1 MTDEGGMWGED
12 YFLGEMPSREDTIP
26 EAEFLME
33 ALELTAEDRVLD
45 VACGAGRHAQLLA
58 ERGPRVVGVDLSL
71 PLLKRAQALNSA
83 ALFLRA
89 DMRALPFFG
98 AFDAAVC
105 LFASFGLLGQ
115 KGDQA
120 ALASICAAL
129 APNGIALIETWNPY
143 AAAQLD
149 GRRNWWRT
157 GDALYLAEAQFDALE
172 GKARDAR
179 IVMPLRG
186 AARSWTRETRFYTA
200 PELRAMAESAGLRP
214 MRWFGDFDGSPYAA
228 DSPRLIAA
236 FEKVRSS

>member
-1 MTDEGGMWGED
+1 MTNESGMWGED
-12 YFLGEMPSREDTIP
+12 YFLGEMPSREETIP

-33 ALELTAEDRVLD
+33 ALELTPDDRVLD
-45 VACGAGRHAQLLA
+45 VACGAGRHAHLLA
-58 ERGPRVVGVDLSL
+58 ECGICVVGVDMSL
-71 PLLKRAQALNSA
+71 PLLKRARALNSA

-89 DMRALPFFG
+89 DMRALPFVE

-105 LFASFGLLGQ
+105 LFASFGLLGL

-120 ALASICAAL
+120 ALASISAAL
-129 APNGIALIETWNPY
+129 APNGVALIETWNPY

-157 GDALYLAEAQFDALE
+157 DSALYLAEAEFDALE

-186 AARSWTRETRFYTA
+186 SARSWTRETRFYTA
-200 PELRAMAESAGLRP
+200 PELRAMAVSAGLRP

-236 FEKVRSS
+236 FEKIRSS